1 MDNLSK
7 SDRKKCMS
15 SIRSKNTN
23 IEKQIFSLLS
33 KRGIKYKKYYK
44 IIGKPDVTF
53 PELKVAVFL
62 DSDFWHGWNFPRWK
76 NRLPKTYWR
85 DKIELNRVR
94 DRGNFLKLKRKGW
107 RVLRLWGHEIEDNPD
122 DCVRKILKMRNVNAK
137 NGK

>member
-1 MDNLSK
+1 
-7 SDRKKCMS
+7 MS

-76 NRLPKTYWR
+76 NRA
-85 DKIELNRVR
+85 V
-94 DRGNFLKLKRKGW
+94 
-107 RVLRLWGHEIEDNPD
+107 
-122 DCVRKILKMRNVNAK
+122 C
-137 NGK
+137 